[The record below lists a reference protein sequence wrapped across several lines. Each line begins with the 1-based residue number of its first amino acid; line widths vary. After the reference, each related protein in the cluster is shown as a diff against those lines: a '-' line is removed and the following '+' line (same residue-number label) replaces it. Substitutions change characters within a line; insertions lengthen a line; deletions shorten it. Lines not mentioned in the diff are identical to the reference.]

1 MFIFDVLRQLR
12 QAFFDFR
19 RRSRESKVYMQTGG
33 AVVSG
38 PFIGMQLIL
47 MLGQLRLAHKLLGTY
62 ELELFPFLE
71 EIIKSDYDIIINLG
85 AGDGY
90 YAIGLLRNMPNAR
103 LVAYE
108 SSKERRNLILDNA
121 RRNGVEDRLVVRG
134 NTRNHN
140 INDYCQSADRLLV
153 VCDIEGYEKEV
164 LASSYIANI
173 SQADILVEIHN
184 FVDAAT
190 SSVIRERFSVSHGIE
205 TVCSRK
211 RTSNDLSVN
220 VGWPMATLL
229 EIVDEGRPTTMEWF
243 WLKSK
248 EDLF

>member
-108 SSKERRNLILDNA
+108 SSKERL
-121 RRNGVEDRLVVRG
+121 
-134 NTRNHN
+134 
-140 INDYCQSADRLLV
+140 
-153 VCDIEGYEKEV
+153 
-164 LASSYIANI
+164 
-173 SQADILVEIHN
+173 
-184 FVDAAT
+184 
-190 SSVIRERFSVSHGIE
+190 
-205 TVCSRK
+205 
-211 RTSNDLSVN
+211 
-220 VGWPMATLL
+220 
-229 EIVDEGRPTTMEWF
+229 
-243 WLKSK
+243 
-248 EDLF
+248 